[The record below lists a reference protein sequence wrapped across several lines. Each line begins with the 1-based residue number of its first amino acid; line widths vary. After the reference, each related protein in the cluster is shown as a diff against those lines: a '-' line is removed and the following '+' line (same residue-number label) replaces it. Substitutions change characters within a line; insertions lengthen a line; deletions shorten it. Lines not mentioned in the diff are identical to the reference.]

1 MINLLETPSALNHGG
16 NLQQASEIYGVSMD
30 AWLDMSTGISPW
42 SYPVD
47 DLPSNVWRDL
57 PPSNDEL
64 IATAKKYYQIDEQNV
79 VVSPGSQLSIRL
91 LPQLFAKSKVA
102 LPVLGYQ
109 EHALSWKLAGH
120 QLCFYQNVEE
130 LIQLIEDGK
139 VDHAVV
145 INPNNPSCEKTT
157 KEKLSYISNSI
168 KGVLLV
174 DEAFMDFYQTAPSQI
189 PESSFGSAIS
199 LNAENVIVVRS
210 IGKFFGLAGLRL
222 GFVIG
227 LHPVLQKL
235 QTLFQPWAINHASM
249 LISRQALADTQWQE
263 QQRLKIK
270 AGAKQLEPLLFS
282 LCQDFQ
288 ELRIENTALFCS
300 VFAQSID
307 VQKLHKQLAMLG
319 VWTRMSNP
327 DDKQAWLRFGLVGDM
342 ESFKQRIKKL

>member
-1 MINLLETPSALNHGG
+1 MCIRDSGG
-16 NLQQASEIYGVSMD
+16 NLQQAAEIYEVPID

-57 PPSNDEL
+57 PPPNDQL
-64 IATAKKYYQIDEQNV
+64 ITAAKKYYQIDEQSV

-109 EHALSWKLAGH
+109 EHALSWKLADH
-120 QLCFYQNVEE
+120 QLCFYQNIEE
-130 LIQLIEDGK
+130 LIQLIEDK
-139 VDHAVV
+139 QVDHVVV

-157 KEKLSYISNSI
+157 KEKLAYISNSI

-174 DEAFMDFYQTAPSQI
+174 DEAFMDFYQTASYQI
-189 PESSFGSAIS
+189 HESSFGSAIS
-199 LNAENVIVVRS
+199 LKAENVIVMRS

-249 LISRQALADTQWQE
+249 LISQQALADTQWQE
-263 QQRLKIK
+263 EQRLKIK
-270 AGAKQLEPLLFS
+270 SDAKQLEFLLS
-282 LCQDFQ
+282 QLCEPFKG
-288 ELRIENTALFCS
+288 LRIENAALFCS
-300 VFAQSID
+300 VFAQNID
-307 VQKLHKQLAMLG
+307 VQELHKKLAMQG
-319 VWTRMSNP
+319 VWTRISSP
-327 DDKQAWLRFGLVGDM
+327 DDKQAWLRFGLLGDM